1 MKKKVFL
8 LTLMTS
14 VVVAILATLKSSSNA
29 SKITSLFMEHGIE
42 ALAYS
47 NEAPGGP
54 NERHK
59 QAVWCSSFWN
69 GWKIAEGCCYGWE
82 TCYVIKCG
90 VHGSF
95 SCDGNNWIS
104 Y

>member
-1 MKKKVFL
+1 MKKNVICIAL
-8 LTLMTS
+8 LVTLALS
-14 VVVAILATLKSSSNA
+14 AIVTLKSTKNVW
-29 SKITSLFMEHGIE
+29 KMTHLLIEKEVE

-47 NEAPGGP
+47 NENPGGP
-54 NERHK
+54 NERHT

-69 GWKIAEGCCYGWE
+69 GWKIASGCCYGWE
-82 TCYVIKCG
+82 SCQEIHCG
-90 VHGSF
+90 AHGSF